1 MLLNLFRLDYRDIL
15 TSDTIPDMATEATT
29 LSSSSLETSIFTIE
43 TLFVSK
49 DNLEI
54 DSGTYMYANSPYQK
68 AVALRYLFVVFFWI
82 KIINKNLKEIKAL
95 I

>member
-29 LSSSSLETSIFTIE
+29 LSSSSLETSNFTIE

-68 AVALRYLFVVFFWI
+68 AVTLRYLFVFFFGLKSLI
-82 KIINKNLKEIKAL
+82 KISKKSKL
-95 I
+95 

>member
-29 LSSSSLETSIFTIE
+29 LSSSSLETSTFTIE

-68 AVALRYLFVVFFWI
+68 AVALRYLCVVFFGFKSLI
-82 KIINKNLKEIKAL
+82 KISKKSKL
-95 I
+95 

>member
-1 MLLNLFRLDYRDIL
+1 MLLNLFRLDCRDIL
-15 TSDTIPDMATEATT
+15 TSDTTPDMATEATT
-29 LSSSSLETSIFTIE
+29 LSSSSLETSTFTIE

-68 AVALRYLFVVFFWI
+68 VVALRYLFGVFFGLKSLI
-82 KIINKNLKEIKAL
+82 KISKKSKL
-95 I
+95 